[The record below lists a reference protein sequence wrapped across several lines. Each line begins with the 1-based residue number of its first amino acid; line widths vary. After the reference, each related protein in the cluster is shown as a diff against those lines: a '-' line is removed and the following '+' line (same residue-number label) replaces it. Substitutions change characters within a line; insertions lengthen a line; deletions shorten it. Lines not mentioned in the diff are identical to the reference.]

1 VIDVSTEVPGR
12 GLRLDRRRVIDDL
25 ADMLF
30 VEPAE
35 LAADT
40 DLADLGLDSLRLTTL
55 VERWREAGARI
66 GFAELAEEPVLG
78 AWFTRLGL

>member
-1 VIDVSTEVPGR
+1 MALTR
-12 GLRLDRRRVIDDL
+12 QQVIDDL
-25 ADMLF
+25 VEVLF

-55 VERWREAGARI
+55 IERWRAAGLRI

-78 AWFTRLGL
+78 AWFPRLGL

>member
-1 VIDVSTEVPGR
+1 MSTEVPGR
-12 GLRLDRRRVIDDL
+12 GSRLDRQRVIDDL
-25 ADMLF
+25 AEVLF

-35 LAADT
+35 LTADT

-55 VERWREAGARI
+55 VEGWRDTGARI